1 MRKTLSDLRPNAT
14 VVCFYCQQTKPQAGA
29 IKFRAHHVC
38 QACAAKLQAL
48 PATGKTATKSVA
60 STA

>member
-14 VVCFYCQQTKPQAGA
+14 ITCFYCQQTKPQAGA
-29 IKFRAHHVC
+29 LKFRAHHVC

>member
-1 MRKTLSDLRPNAT
+1 MKRTLADLRPNAT
-14 VVCFYCQQTKPQAGA
+14 IVCFYCGETKPQVGA

>member
-14 VVCFYCQQTKPQAGA
+14 ITCFYCGETKPQAGA

-48 PATGKTATKSVA
+48 PPPGNLLQNK
-60 STA
+60 